1 MPVCF
6 ICHLTGW
13 KKNGFKTANNKPVK
27 HQELFQASDAIVTE
41 HDMVVYWKKVRGH
54 SRQPGQDKDL
64 NDQTDALAKAGA
76 LQGESWTFHALPP
89 HPTVAAVT
97 RRQSATSGHTPA
109 SSHISLS
116 PQFAA
121 EDLLTLQHTDSAIQS
136 IVAHLS
142 DPLENPISTSDLQ
155 TSSDLRTLHSIKHM
169 LHLRDGVLTY
179 VPEPSTAPRLVV
191 PHGQRGMMSTHAHDA
206 PCAGHHG
213 VKATYETLKQVAYW
227 SGMQQDVA
235 EYVKGCLVCCQF
247 QPANPN
253 HRAPLQRKG
262 MTFPWSDLQIDWV
275 GPLPRST
282 RGNKYFL
289 TVICEFTKWIECLPA
304 PNDTAETT
312 ACLLLN
318 HIFSRFGLPL
328 RVNSDRG
335 THFTA
340 EIMQDVWKL
349 LGIQAKLHISYHP
362 ISSGQVERANRTVVS
377 MLKKYVATN
386 QKDWDIKLP
395 LVLMAARATPHQST
409 GIPPFTMMTGRNMT
423 LPLHLLYQPGDLNLV
438 TAYNTHQYLE
448 ELHQHL
454 RTTFAF
460 AQQQLQ
466 RSAEGRKAYYDQKA
480 SHHELNVGDQ
490 VWYYSFARPRPNA
503 PHHLSKKFLPHW
515 TGPHE
520 IVDKLSPV
528 AYRIKIRQGRSE
540 PVLRWVHRN
549 QIKRPL
555 GSSRHGKGEDQTH

>member
-1 MPVCF
+1 MELSHQPEAIQNTEAKTSESYNMSQHSLRQNHLHRWRSGPKAPQMTKLMPSPKQV
-6 ICHLTGW
+6 HY
-13 KKNGFKTANNKPVK
+13 V
-27 HQELFQASDAIVTE
+27 ES
-41 HDMVVYWKKVRGH
+41 
-54 SRQPGQDKDL
+54 PGQ
-64 NDQTDALAKAGA
+64 
-76 LQGESWTFHALPP
+76 FHALPP
-89 HPTVAAVT
+89 NPSVAAVT
-97 RRQSATSGHTPA
+97 CRQHATGAHTPA
-109 SSHISLS
+109 SSHIARS
-116 PQFAA
+116 PQFVAD
-121 EDLLTLQHTDSAIQS
+121 DLFTLQNVDLSLWTMA
-136 IVAHLS
+136 AHMS
-142 DPLENPISTSDLQ
+142 DPLKHPISTSDLN
-155 TSSDLRTLHSIKHM
+155 TSSELRTFHSIKLM
-169 LHLRDGVLTY
+169 LHLRNGVLTY
-179 VPEPSTAPRLVV
+179 VPEPLTAPKLVV
-191 PHGQRGMMSTHAHDA
+191 PHGQRGIMLTHAHDA

-227 SGMQQDVA
+227 PGMQQDVA

-282 RGNKYFL
+282 WGNKFFL
-289 TVICEFTKWIECLPA
+289 TMVCEFTKWKECLPA

-312 ACLLLN
+312 ACLLMN

-340 EIMQDVWKL
+340 EIMQEVWKL
-349 LGIQAKLHISYHP
+349 LGIHAKLHISHHP
-362 ISSGQVERANRTVVS
+362 ISSVQVEWANRTVVS

-386 QKDWDIKLP
+386 QKDWDIRLP

-409 GIPPFTMMTGRNMT
+409 GVPSFIMMTGRNMT

-480 SHHELNVGDQ
+480 FLTWAQCRRQSVVLQ
-490 VWYYSFARPRPNA
+490 LRQPRQNA
-503 PHHLSKKFLPHW
+503 PHRLSRKFLPYW
-515 TGPHE
+515 TGPMR
-520 IVDKLSPV
+520 L
-528 AYRIKIRQGRSE
+528 
-540 PVLRWVHRN
+540 
-549 QIKRPL
+549 
-555 GSSRHGKGEDQTH
+555 